1 MHNANLTRAF
11 TCVTL
16 FSAETVDERTG
27 RTRFEFEATPA
38 VGVGRRSRQHLDR
51 HFAREF
57 RPGVTRPID
66 LAHAARP
73 KRREDLVRAKAS
85 ARCERGR
92 GHCPGD
98 SSAQPMPSG
107 WIVTAGRAWE
117 PRTTGLVCRA
127 AVSAIMDFDMRPHLS
142 IDRHAV
148 SAFCR
153 RHHIARLALFGSVL
167 RDDFGPNSDV
177 DVLVEFQ
184 AGHVPGL
191 AFISIERE
199 LSELLGGR
207 TVDMVTPKF
216 LNARIRDR
224 VLRDAEP
231 LYVAA

>member
-1 MHNANLTRAF
+1 
-11 TCVTL
+11 
-16 FSAETVDERTG
+16 
-27 RTRFEFEATPA
+27 
-38 VGVGRRSRQHLDR
+38 
-51 HFAREF
+51 
-57 RPGVTRPID
+57 
-66 LAHAARP
+66 
-73 KRREDLVRAKAS
+73 
-85 ARCERGR
+85 
-92 GHCPGD
+92 
-98 SSAQPMPSG
+98 
-107 WIVTAGRAWE
+107 
-117 PRTTGLVCRA
+117 
-127 AVSAIMDFDMRPHLS
+127 MDFDMRPHLS